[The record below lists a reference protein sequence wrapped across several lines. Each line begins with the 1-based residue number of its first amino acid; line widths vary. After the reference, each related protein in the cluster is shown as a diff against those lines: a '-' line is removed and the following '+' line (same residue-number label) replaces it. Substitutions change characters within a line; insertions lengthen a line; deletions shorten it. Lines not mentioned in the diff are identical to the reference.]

1 MDAQNAAESIASK
14 LPPASSAPLNP
25 TASSTATDTAKS
37 DKTKPTSS
45 NSSSLSK
52 PSPASV
58 PSSTPAKPKDK
69 DSRKEKDSKSSL
81 GTSHHHS
88 NSHDDDEATAD
99 NNSEAETIVLGK
111 DASPNKPRQSTK
123 RQVIKRE
130 DNSDDE
136 RRSGT
141 SDVPAKRK
149 AHDFKA
155 ESSNIREG
163 SQSLDSI
170 NHAKDPVKRKR
181 LMDQPQSKDSSTLSS
196 APGTPLHH
204 VRRRSAD
211 GRTESDLDS
220 VHAKSAK
227 PPNPSAKDTR
237 DHDSR
242 ERHKDRDGHKIKSG
256 DRVVSQKRKVARN
269 ESDDEADLHKARR
282 QRTSASIDAS
292 SSRPPPQKER
302 EHLKFSASKSTHDAL
317 ARHRSTSPH
326 PRTHRRSASTQV
338 VSQPSGLSHKKKR
351 IPPPLSTDYQS
362 DASSGS
368 GSPHIRSSTA
378 RGLATPATAE
388 SMGSYSKNPAHKKHI
403 DAHGQ
408 TPLAKACSKGE
419 LENVKRRLAE
429 RPEDINFPDYAG
441 NTPLQCAAINGY
453 DDIVKLL
460 IASRCDIECMNHDK
474 DTPLLDAVENGHL
487 EVVKLL
493 LDAGVNPRKA
503 NVSGQEPLDLVT
515 DDSEEAEAIRAA
527 LIEAKQKMADL
538 RRASEDRDRHDDRDA
553 QSSHDADSPHR
564 RSPSFPEQSSSRRA
578 ASSRSHKMSNK
589 VLYMPLDVKAL
600 REAAGK
606 GDVETVERIMQIKDH
621 DDPESMVAAAR
632 GGHDT
637 VMQLLLAIGGA
648 NPDPPPV
655 RSVKDEDYSTP
666 MLAAIGQEN
675 VEVIKL
681 LLNQSNFDPTKRF
694 KGETYYEIARKR
706 AGPSWKEEEVLL
718 KNAYDDYRKSHRDHL
733 KKSPN
738 RRELESKRA
747 GRTEARDE
755 STKPSK
761 RKAVSPGREAQRAS
775 TKAKLSE
782 KEYKGTSSQAPRPED
797 PTSPKRGPGR
807 PKKDERGLP
816 TIAISDGETSPRAPK
831 SPKSKRADPDAAVMS
846 SEGEAKPR
854 RRLMSRKEAIE
865 SREKDKVSRRAS
877 MVSTSSSLR
886 EPSSPRDPR
895 HDEPPTEKY
904 HDRAKALKRDESR
917 DRLSVSG
924 EHSGK
929 RSRTSATPDLG
940 ASEKE
945 GEPVKK
951 RRLDVDKKDRV
962 AKPSA
967 SPDRSRKSAAS
978 RDAPGSSKHDEKV
991 ARKHGDQT
999 DKKELTKARKSEV
1012 VSDQTKRDVGSKSAS
1027 LEKSIHVNV
1036 KSEDSDVVMRDAEPA
1051 HGDETKARAKEDEK
1065 KRRAELDAKR
1075 KQKEKEKEREK
1086 EKEKEKERE
1095 KEKEKEKE
1103 AEERKQRAEEQRQA
1117 EAKKQEE
1124 ERKQEEE
1131 EREKEKRQRQEQER
1145 QRQEHEA
1152 RARREAEEAQRR
1164 AKEEQEMRIAEEAK
1178 IQREREEQE
1187 RKKKEEEER
1196 VRREKEAAEE
1206 ALRKRQEEERREQER
1221 RAREE
1226 QRQRRIRE
1234 EQERKRLDK
1243 LPASLRWLDRSTNAK
1258 TPEMAFRWRMLR
1270 GVRFDSIRPE
1280 SAGSPEGREQW
1291 ILNTQVAM
1299 LLGESDLQLTRF
1311 SGWDRVSASQ
1321 PAKHLVMGL
1330 ARPKPALIGQ
1340 DDWDLGRQ
1348 LPGYYFGKDPDQLSY
1363 HEKRQL
1369 EQESKAKFLA
1379 LDLFFIK
1386 LSDLMF
1392 AVPNIPH
1399 LRNLEIVVT
1408 YHEVAETLE
1417 KHDDGDYPSRWKD
1430 DPDAARYMGYCP
1442 RNKYYV
1448 NGVLVREGQVDVN
1461 SASYTPWPENR
1472 VPRYGLTA
1480 VPPTDP
1486 NYARLAKEQGLDHL
1500 LSGLRTP
1507 PMTIAAQTS
1516 PSRLYSQRAFD
1527 DLSPPQSESIA
1538 TANGDGHHQPRSS
1551 TSSNTEQDRPLVNG
1565 NTAPFPVENGTDNN
1579 T

>member
-1 MDAQNAAESIASK
+1 MDAQNVAESIASK

-25 TASSTATDTAKS
+25 SASSTTSDAAKS
-37 DKTKPTSS
+37 DKTKA
-45 NSSSLSK
+45 SSSTAPSMSK
-52 PSPASV
+52 TVPASA
-58 PSSTPAKPKDK
+58 STSTSAKPKE
-69 DSRKEKDSKSSL
+69 KEKDKDKDKDRDHKTSVA
-81 GTSHHHS
+81 TSHHHG
-88 NSHDDDEATAD
+88 HDEEDPAAD

-111 DASPNKPRQSTK
+111 DASPSKSRQFPK

-130 DNSDDE
+130 DNSDDD

-149 AHDFKA
+149 AHDPKA
-155 ESSNIREG
+155 ESSAVRES
-163 SQSLDSI
+163 SQSLDASM
-170 NHAKDPVKRKR
+170 HSKGTVKRKR
-181 LMDQPQSKDSSTLSS
+181 LVDQPQSKDSSTLSS

-211 GRTESDLDS
+211 GRAESDLDS

-227 PPNPSAKDTR
+227 LSHPSVKDTKEQ
-237 DHDSR
+237 DPK
-242 ERHKDRDGHKIKSG
+242 ERHKDRDGHKVKTGG
-256 DRVVSQKRKVARN
+256 DRVVSQKRKVQRN
-269 ESDDEADLHKARR
+269 DSDDESDLHKARR

-292 SSRPPPQKER
+292 SSRPHPQKER
-302 EHLKFSASKSTHDAL
+302 DHSRFSASKSTHDAL

-419 LENVKRRLAE
+419 LENVRKRLAE
-429 RPEDINFPDYAG
+429 RPEDLNFPDYAG

-487 EVVKLL
+487 EVVRLL

-564 RSPSFPEQSSSRRA
+564 RSPSFPEPSSSRRA

-666 MLAAIGQEN
+666 ILAAIGQEN

-694 KGETYYEIARKR
+694 KGETYFEIAKNR
-706 AGPSWKEEEVLL
+706 AGPSWKEEEVILRE
-718 KNAYDDYRKSHRDHL
+718 AYEEYRKSHRDHF

-738 RRELESKRA
+738 RKDVDSKRA
-747 GRTEARDE
+747 GRTDARDDL
-755 STKPSK
+755 TKSSK
-761 RKAVSPGREAQRAS
+761 RKAVSPGREAPRVS
-775 TKAKLSE
+775 TKAKVGD
-782 KEYKGTSSQAPRPED
+782 KEYKGTGLQAPRSDEA
-797 PTSPKRGPGR
+797 TSPKRGPGR

-831 SPKSKRADPDAAVMS
+831 SPKSKRADADAAVMS

-924 EHSGK
+924 EHSSK

-951 RRLDVDKKDRV
+951 RRLEVDKKDRV

-967 SPDRSRKSAAS
+967 SPDRNRKSASS
-978 RDAPGSSKHDEKV
+978 RDAPGSSKHDDKP

-999 DKKELTKARKSEV
+999 DKKEPSKPRKVDV
-1012 VSDQTKRDVGSKSAS
+1012 VSEQAKRETGGKSS
-1027 LEKSIHVNV
+1027 SSDKSIHVNV
-1036 KSEDSDVVMRDAEPA
+1036 KSEDSDVVMRDAEPL
-1051 HGDETKARAKEDEK
+1051 HGDEIKARAKEDDK
-1065 KRRAELDAKR
+1065 KRRAELEAKK
-1075 KQKEKEKEREK
+1075 KQKEKEKEV
-1086 EKEKEKERE
+1086 
-1095 KEKEKEKE
+1095 
-1103 AEERKQRAEEQRQA
+1103 EERKQRAEEQRRQA
-1117 EAKKQEE
+1117 EAKKLEE
-1124 ERKQEEE
+1124 E
-1131 EREKEKRQRQEQER
+1131 EKEKRRVQEEER

-1152 RARREAEEAQRR
+1152 RLKREAEEAQRK
-1164 AKEEQEMRIAEEAK
+1164 AKEEQEMRMAEEAK
-1178 IQREREEQE
+1178 IRREREEQE

-1196 VRREKEAAEE
+1196 VRKEKEAAEE
-1206 ALRKRQEEERREQER
+1206 ARRKREEEERKEQER

-1226 QRQRRIRE
+1226 LRLRRIRE

-1280 SAGSPEGREQW
+1280 TAGTSEGREQW
-1291 ILNTQVAM
+1291 VLNTQVAM

-1311 SGWDRVSASQ
+1311 SGWDRVPASQ

-1330 ARPKPALIGQ
+1330 ARPKPALLGQ
-1340 DDWDLGRQ
+1340 DDWDLGKQ
-1348 LPGYYFGKDPDQLSY
+1348 LPGYYFGKEPDQLSY
-1363 HEKRQL
+1363 QEKRQL
-1369 EQESKAKFLA
+1369 EQESKVKFLA
-1379 LDLFFIK
+1379 LDLFFVK

-1399 LRNLEIVVT
+1399 LRSLEIVVT

-1442 RNKYYV
+1442 RNKYFI
-1448 NGVLVREGQVDVN
+1448 NGLLVREGQVDVN

-1551 TSSNTEQDRPLVNG
+1551 TSSTAEQDRPLVNG
-1565 NTAPFPVENGTDNN
+1565 NTAPFLVENGTDNN

>member
-14 LPPASSAPLNP
+14 PSPASSAPHNP
-25 TASSTATDTAKS
+25 PVASATSDAAKS
-37 DKTKPTSS
+37 DKSKV
-45 NSSSLSK
+45 SSSTAPSMSK
-52 PSPASV
+52 PISASV
-58 PSSTPAKPKDK
+58 TVSTPAKPK
-69 DSRKEKDSKSSL
+69 EKDLQSSAAA
-81 GTSHHHS
+81 
-88 NSHDDDEATAD
+88 SHDRSPDDDDAAVE

-111 DASPNKPRQSTK
+111 DGSPVKSRQFPQ

-130 DNSDDE
+130 DNSDDD
-136 RRSGT
+136 RRGGT

-149 AHDFKA
+149 APDQKA
-155 ESSNIREG
+155 DSSGLREG
-163 SQSLDSI
+163 SQGIDAS
-170 NHAKDPVKRKR
+170 NYKDPVKRKR
-181 LMDQPQSKDSSTLSS
+181 LVDYPQSKDSSTLSS

-204 VRRRSAD
+204 ARRRSAD

-227 PPNPSAKDTR
+227 PFHPSARDTKEPE
-237 DHDSR
+237 SR
-242 ERHKDRDGHKIKSG
+242 ERHRDKVKDGHKIKSG
-256 DRVVSQKRKVARN
+256 DRIVSQKRKVQRN
-269 ESDDEADLHKARR
+269 ESDDEGDLHKARR

-292 SSRPPPQKER
+292 SSRPPISKER
-302 EHLKFSASKSTHDAL
+302 DHSRFGASKSSYDAL
-317 ARHRSTSPH
+317 SRHRSTSPH

-362 DASSGS
+362 DGSSGS
-368 GSPHIRSSTA
+368 GSPHIRSSTV

-388 SMGSYSKNPAHKKHI
+388 SMGSYAKNPAHKKHI

-429 RPEDINFPDYAG
+429 RPEDINYPDYAG

-503 NVSGQEPLDLVT
+503 NVSGQEPLDLVI

-564 RSPSFPEQSSSRRA
+564 RSPSFPEPSSSRRA

-666 MLAAIGQEN
+666 ILAAIGQEN

-681 LLNQSNFDPTKRF
+681 LLNQSSFDPTKRF
-694 KGETYYEIARKR
+694 KGDTYYEIAKKR
-706 AGPSWKEEEVLL
+706 AGPSWKEEEILL
-718 KNAYDDYRKSHRDHL
+718 KNAYDEYRKSHRDHS

-738 RRELESKRA
+738 RRDLESKRA
-747 GRTEARDE
+747 GRIDARDDP
-755 STKPSK
+755 TKSSK
-761 RKAVSPGREAQRAS
+761 RKAVSPGREAQRVS
-775 TKAKLSE
+775 SKARVGD
-782 KEYKGTSSQAPRPED
+782 KEYKGTSSQGPKSDD

-831 SPKSKRADPDAAVMS
+831 SPKSRRADPDAAVMS

-877 MVSTSSSLR
+877 MVSNSSSLR
-886 EPSSPRDPR
+886 EPSSPRDTR

-929 RSRTSATPDLG
+929 RSRTSATPDHVS
-940 ASEKE
+940 SEKE
-945 GEPVKK
+945 GEPAKK
-951 RRLDVDKKDRV
+951 RRLDVDKKERV
-962 AKPSA
+962 AKSST
-967 SPDRSRKSAAS
+967 SPDRIRKSASS
-978 RDAPGSSKHDEKV
+978 RDASGSSKHDDKL
-991 ARKHGDQT
+991 ARKHGDQV
-999 DKKELTKARKSEV
+999 DKREASKPRKPDAI
-1012 VSDQTKRDVGSKSAS
+1012 SDAAKRETGSKSAS
-1027 LEKSIHVNV
+1027 SDKSIHVNV
-1036 KSEDSDVVMRDAEPA
+1036 KSEDSDVAMRDAEPA
-1051 HGDETKARAKEDEK
+1051 HGDESKVRAKDDDK
-1065 KRRAELDAKR
+1065 KRRAELDVKR
-1075 KQKEKEKEREK
+1075 KQKER
-1086 EKEKEKERE
+1086 
-1095 KEKEKEKE
+1095 E
-1103 AEERKQRAEEQRQA
+1103 AEERKQRAEEQRRQA
-1117 EAKKQEE
+1117 EIKKQEE
-1124 ERKQEEE
+1124 D
-1131 EREKEKRQRQEQER
+1131 EKEKKRVQDEER
-1145 QRQEHEA
+1145 QKQENEA
-1152 RARREAEEAQRR
+1152 RVKREAEEAQRK
-1164 AKEEQEMRIAEEAK
+1164 AKEDEEMRIAEEAR
-1178 IQREREEQE
+1178 IRREREEQE
-1187 RKKKEEEER
+1187 RKKEEEEER
-1196 VRREKEAAEE
+1196 VRKEKEAAEE
-1206 ALRKRQEEERREQER
+1206 ARRKREEEERREQERKEQERKEQERREQER

-1226 QRQRRIRE
+1226 LRQRRIRE
-1234 EQERKRLDK
+1234 ELERKRLDK

-1280 SAGSPEGREQW
+1280 TAGSLEGREQW
-1291 ILNTQVAM
+1291 VLNTQVAM
-1299 LLGESDLQLTRF
+1299 LLGESDIQLTRF
-1311 SGWDRVSASQ
+1311 SGWSRVPASQ

-1330 ARPKPALIGQ
+1330 ARPKPALIVR

-1348 LPGYYFGKDPDQLSY
+1348 LPGYYFGKEPDQLSNQ
-1363 HEKRQL
+1363 EKRQL

-1379 LDLFFIK
+1379 LDLFFVK

-1442 RNKYYV
+1442 RNKYFV
-1448 NGVLVREGQVDVN
+1448 NGLLVREGQVDVN

-1486 NYARLAKEQGLDHL
+1486 NYARLAKEQGLEHL

-1507 PMTIAAQTS
+1507 PMTTAAQTS
-1516 PSRLYSQRAFD
+1516 PNRLYSQRAFD
-1527 DLSPPQSESIA
+1527 DLSPPQSESTA

-1551 TSSNTEQDRPLVNG
+1551 TSSTAEQDRVLVNG
-1565 NTAPFPVENGTDNN
+1565 DAAALPVENDTHN
-1579 T
+1579 TT

>member
-1 MDAQNAAESIASK
+1 M
-14 LPPASSAPLNP
+14 
-25 TASSTATDTAKS
+25 
-37 DKTKPTSS
+37 
-45 NSSSLSK
+45 SK
-52 PSPASV
+52 PVQASGSV
-58 PSSTPAKPKDK
+58 STSAKPKDK
-69 DSRKEKDSKSSL
+69 DKERDKEKDKDLKPSL
-81 GTSHHHS
+81 VASHHHGQ
-88 NSHDDDEATAD
+88 DDDDAAAD

-111 DASPNKPRQSTK
+111 DASPNKSRQFTK

-130 DNSDDE
+130 DISDDD
-136 RRSGT
+136 RRS
-141 SDVPAKRK
+141 SNSELPAKRK
-149 AHDFKA
+149 ALDSKL
-155 ESSNIREG
+155 ESSSAREG
-163 SQSLDSI
+163 SQSLDANS
-170 NHAKDPVKRKR
+170 HSKDPVKRKR
-181 LMDQPQSKDSSTLSS
+181 LVDQPQSKDSSTLSS

-227 PPNPSAKDTR
+227 SSNLSVIDTKD
-237 DHDSR
+237 HEPR
-242 ERHKDRDGHKIKSG
+242 ERHKDRDGHRIKSG
-256 DRVVSQKRKVARN
+256 DRVVSQKRKVPRN
-269 ESDDEADLHKARR
+269 ETDDEGDLHKARR

-292 SSRPPPQKER
+292 ASRTPLLKER
-302 EHLKFSASKSTHDAL
+302 DNSKFSASKSTHDAL

-338 VSQPSGLSHKKKR
+338 GSQPSGLGHKKKR
-351 IPPPLSTDYQS
+351 IPPPLSTDYHS

-429 RPEDINFPDYAG
+429 RPEDLNFPDYAG

-564 RSPSFPEQSSSRRA
+564 RSPSFPEPSSSRRA

-666 MLAAIGQEN
+666 ILAAIGQEN

-718 KNAYDDYRKSHRDHL
+718 KSAYDEYRKSHRDHL

-738 RRELESKRA
+738 RRDHESKRA

-775 TKAKLSE
+775 SKAKISD

-816 TIAISDGETSPRAPK
+816 TIAISDGETSPRALK

-877 MVSTSSSLR
+877 MVSNSSSLR

-940 ASEKE
+940 TSEKE

-967 SPDRSRKSAAS
+967 SPDRNRKSASS
-978 RDAPGSSKHDEKV
+978 RDASGSSKHDESKV
-991 ARKHGDQT
+991 ARKHGDQV
-999 DKKELTKARKSEV
+999 DKRDSSKPRKAADMA
-1012 VSDQTKRDVGSKSAS
+1012 SDQTKRDAGNKSS
-1027 LEKSIHVNV
+1027 SSDKSIHVNV
-1036 KSEDSDVVMRDAEPA
+1036 KSEDSDVVMRDAEPVQS
-1051 HGDETKARAKEDEK
+1051 DENKARAKEDDK

-1075 KQKEKEKEREK
+1075 KQKEKD
-1086 EKEKEKERE
+1086 KEKEKERE
-1095 KEKEKEKE
+1095 KERDKEKEKD
-1103 AEERKQRAEEQRQA
+1103 AEERKQRAEEQRRQA

-1124 ERKQEEE
+1124 EEKEKEKKRIQEEE
-1131 EREKEKRQRQEQER
+1131 RQRQEQQAR
-1145 QRQEHEA
+1145 Q
-1152 RARREAEEAQRR
+1152 RREAEEAQRK
-1164 AKEEQEMRIAEEAK
+1164 AKEEQEMRLAEEAK

-1196 VRREKEAAEE
+1196 IRKEKEAAEE
-1206 ALRKRQEEERREQER
+1206 ALRKREEEERREQER
-1221 RAREE
+1221 RMREE
-1226 QRQRRIRE
+1226 MRQRRIRE

-1243 LPASLRWLDRSTNAK
+1243 LPASLRWLDRSTTAK
-1258 TPEMAFRWRMLR
+1258 TTEMAFRWRMLR

-1280 SAGSPEGREQW
+1280 TAGSSEGREQW

-1311 SGWDRVSASQ
+1311 SGWDRVPASQ

-1330 ARPKPALIGQ
+1330 ARPKPALLGQ

-1348 LPGYYFGKDPDQLSY
+1348 LPGYYFGKEPDQLSH

-1379 LDLFFIK
+1379 LDLFFVK

-1507 PMTIAAQTS
+1507 PLTIAAQTS

-1551 TSSNTEQDRPLVNG
+1551 TSSTAEQDRPLVNG
-1565 NTAPFPVENGTDNN
+1565 NVASFPVENGTDNN
-1579 T
+1579 S

>member
-25 TASSTATDTAKS
+25 PASSTASDAPKPDKS
-37 DKTKPTSS
+37 K
-45 NSSSLSK
+45 
-52 PSPASV
+52 V
-58 PSSTPAKPKDK
+58 PSSTAPSMSKPVSASVSASTPAK
-69 DSRKEKDSKSSL
+69 SRERDPR
-81 GTSHHHS
+81 TSAAS
-88 NSHDDDEATAD
+88 SHDHGPDDDDAAAE

-111 DASPNKPRQSTK
+111 DGSPVKPRQFPK

-130 DNSDDE
+130 DNSDDD

-141 SDVPAKRK
+141 SDILAKRK
-149 AHDFKA
+149 ALDPKA
-155 ESSNIREG
+155 ESSALPEG
-163 SQSLDSI
+163 SHSLDSSH
-170 NHAKDPVKRKR
+170 NSKDAVKRKR
-181 LMDQPQSKDSSTLSS
+181 LVDQPQSKDSSTLSS

-204 VRRRSAD
+204 ARRRSID
-211 GRTESDLDS
+211 GRTESDLD
-220 VHAKSAK
+220 VVRAKSAK
-227 PPNPSAKDTR
+227 SSNHSAKDSKDPDVR
-237 DHDSR
+237 DR
-242 ERHKDRDGHKIKSG
+242 LKDRDGHKIKSG
-256 DRVVSQKRKVARN
+256 DRVVSQKRKVQRN
-269 ESDDEADLHKARR
+269 ESDDEGDLHKARR

-292 SSRPPPQKER
+292 SSRLPSQKER
-302 EHLKFSASKSTHDAL
+302 DPSRFSASKSTHDAL
-317 ARHRSTSPH
+317 SRHRSTSPH

-338 VSQPSGLSHKKKR
+338 VSQSFGLSHKKKR

-362 DASSGS
+362 DGSSGS
-368 GSPHIRSSTA
+368 GSPHVRSSTA

-388 SMGSYSKNPAHKKHI
+388 SMGSYAKNPAHKKHI

-429 RPEDINFPDYAG
+429 RPEDLNYPDYAG

-527 LIEAKQKMADL
+527 LIEAKQKVADL

-564 RSPSFPEQSSSRRA
+564 RSPSFPEPSSSRRA

-589 VLYMPLDVKAL
+589 VLYMPLDLKAL

-666 MLAAIGQEN
+666 ILAAIGQEN

-681 LLNQSNFDPTKRF
+681 LLNQSNFDPTKKF
-694 KGETYYEIARKR
+694 KGDTYFEIAKKR

-718 KNAYDDYRKSHRDHL
+718 KNAYDEYRKSHRDHS

-738 RRELESKRA
+738 RRDLESKRA
-747 GRTEARDE
+747 GRSDARDD
-755 STKPSK
+755 SAKPLK
-761 RKAVSPGREAQRAS
+761 RKAISPGREPQRVS
-775 TKAKLSE
+775 SKAKVGD
-782 KEYKGTSSQAPRPED
+782 KEYKGTSLQAPKPDD
-797 PTSPKRGPGR
+797 PSSPKRGPGR

-816 TIAISDGETSPRAPK
+816 TIAISDGETSPPRAPK
-831 SPKSKRADPDAAVMS
+831 SPKSKRADPDAALMS

-877 MVSTSSSLR
+877 MVSNSSSLR

-929 RSRTSATPDLG
+929 RSRTSATPDHG
-940 ASEKE
+940 ISERE

-951 RRLDVDKKDRV
+951 RRLDTDKKERV
-962 AKPSA
+962 AKAST
-967 SPDRSRKSAAS
+967 SPDRNRKSASS
-978 RDAPGSSKHDEKV
+978 RDASGSSKHDDKPS
-991 ARKHGDQT
+991 RKPVSGDQA
-999 DKKELTKARKSEV
+999 DKREPSKPRKSEAT
-1012 VSDQTKRDVGSKSAS
+1012 SDQTKRDLSGKSTS
-1027 LEKSIHVNV
+1027 SDKSIHVNV
-1036 KSEDSDVVMRDAEPA
+1036 KSEDSDVVMRDAEPVQS
-1051 HGDETKARAKEDEK
+1051 DETKARVKEDDK
-1065 KRRAELDAKR
+1065 RRRAELEAK
-1075 KQKEKEKEREK
+1075 KKL
-1086 EKEKEKERE
+1086 
-1095 KEKEKEKE
+1095 KEKE
-1103 AEERKQRAEEQRQA
+1103 AEERKQRAEEQRRQA

-1124 ERKQEEE
+1124 E
-1131 EREKEKRQRQEQER
+1131 EKEKRRVQEEERQKQEQE
-1145 QRQEHEA
+1145 A
-1152 RARREAEEAQRR
+1152 RMKREAEEAQRK
-1164 AKEEQEMRIAEEAK
+1164 AKEEQEKRMAEEARVR
-1178 IQREREEQE
+1178 REREEQE
-1187 RKKKEEEER
+1187 RRKKEEEER
-1196 VRREKEAAEE
+1196 IRKEKEAAEE
-1206 ALRKRQEEERREQER
+1206 ARRKREEEERREQER

-1226 QRQRRIRE
+1226 LRQRRVRE

-1280 SAGSPEGREQW
+1280 SAGSSEGREQW
-1291 ILNTQVAM
+1291 VLNTQVAM

-1311 SGWDRVSASQ
+1311 SGWDRVPASQ

-1330 ARPKPALIGQ
+1330 ARPKPALVVR

-1348 LPGYYFGKDPDQLSY
+1348 LPGYYFGKEPDQLSNQ
-1363 HEKRQL
+1363 EKRQL
-1369 EQESKAKFLA
+1369 EQESKTKFLA
-1379 LDLFFIK
+1379 LDLFFVK

-1442 RNKYYV
+1442 RNKYFV
-1448 NGVLVREGQVDVN
+1448 NGVLVREGQVDIN

-1486 NYARLAKEQGLDHL
+1486 NYARLAKEQGLEHL

-1507 PMTIAAQTS
+1507 PMTTAAQTS
-1516 PSRLYSQRAFD
+1516 PTRLYSQRAFD
-1527 DLSPPQSESIA
+1527 DLSPPQSESTA

-1551 TSSNTEQDRPLVNG
+1551 TSSTAEQDRLLVNG
-1565 NTAPFPVENGTDNN
+1565 NAAPFPIENGTDNN
-1579 T
+1579 A